1 MYDGRAWPAN
11 DLAAGIG
18 ETLWVKS
25 LQLSWLLHW
34 PRVRLCCRRLLR
46 RRMVKSPL
54 ASWADLSGARCS
66 AVPWPHVLLLR
77 RRFITHRSRFT
88 SMNRF
93 AVWFASG
100 TGMDMAGNSAGCRF
114 AIDRARPRG
123 CGLNELKSAG
133 PRAGLLL
140 SPGNRAGQLTP
151 RPRACAAGPS
161 PDPQARAAA
170 M

>member
-1 MYDGRAWPAN
+1 MYDGRAWRSAN

-34 PRVRLCCRRLLR
+34 PRLRLCCRRLPQ

-66 AVPWPHVLLLR
+66 AVPWLHVLLLR
-77 RRFITHRSRFT
+77 RRFITHRSRST

-93 AVWFASG
+93 AVWFASD
-100 TGMDMAGNSAGCRF
+100 TGMDMAGNFAGCRF
-114 AIDRARPRG
+114 AINRARR
-123 CGLNELKSAG
+123 GLNQRKSG
-133 PRAGLLL
+133 RHRAAFLL
-140 SPGNRAGQLTP
+140 SSI
-151 RPRACAAGPS
+151 AASG
-161 PDPQARAAA
+161 
-170 M
+170 